1 MPSGKVHNL
10 INTLALVALAGGY
23 GLAVEQKL
31 LPMLPDAA
39 LAFAVAFAAGTFLLS
54 PDLDLAE
61 QSVGPKKAWGPLG
74 VLWVPYGM
82 VMTHRGTSH
91 SWVIGPLTRL
101 LYLAALL
108 LLLVALPF
116 YGLSQYIQIP
126 LNLDWSR
133 FQPQSTPLL
142 AMLAGYYISQWLHL
156 MADGM
161 WPDLY
166 PPALTALMR
175 RGRQGK
181 RH

>member
-31 LPMLPDAA
+31 LPMMPDAVV
-39 LAFAVAFAAGTFLLS
+39 AFAAAFAAGTFLLS

-61 QSVGPKKAWGPLG
+61 QSVGPKNAWGPLG

-91 SWVIGPLTRL
+91 SWVVGPLTRL
-101 LYLAALL
+101 FYLALLL

-116 YGLSQYIQIP
+116 YGLSQYTTIP
-126 LNLDWSR
+126 LDLDWTR
-133 FQPQSTPLL
+133 FQPQPTPLL
-142 AMLAGYYISQWLHL
+142 AMLAGYYVSQWLHL
-156 MADGM
+156 IADGV

-166 PPALTALMR
+166 PPELTALMR